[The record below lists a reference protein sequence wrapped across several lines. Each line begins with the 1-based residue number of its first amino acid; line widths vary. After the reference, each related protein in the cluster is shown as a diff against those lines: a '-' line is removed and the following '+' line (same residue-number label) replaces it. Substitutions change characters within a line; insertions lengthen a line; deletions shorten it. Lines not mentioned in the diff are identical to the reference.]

1 MKIILAFS
9 KGGHYL
15 EMQQIMDAF
24 KNNELVYVTS
34 YAASTK
40 NLNNAYFLKDSAESL
55 ILNNIKNIF
64 ISSHIIIKERP
75 DVIIS
80 TGADITIPICYLGK
94 LLGSKVI
101 FIESYCR
108 VEDISATGK
117 IIYPISDL
125 FLVQWKHLIT
135 KKWKK
140 AKYWGQ
146 VL

>member
-64 ISSHIIIKERP
+64 IFQVIIIIKERP

-80 TGADITIPICYLGK
+80 TGADITISLF
-94 LLGSKVI
+94 VI
-101 FIESYCR
+101 
-108 VEDISATGK
+108 
-117 IIYPISDL
+117 
-125 FLVQWKHLIT
+125 
-135 KKWKK
+135 
-140 AKYWGQ
+140 
-146 VL
+146 